1 MARPTMPV
9 NRTILTGQNVAD
21 GSIRNP
27 KLGSNTVGLTQA
39 ATVIERNI
47 TVVSLG
53 STPAAGEDVV
63 VFRSPPSGITLKA
76 AYICP
81 GSIQNHAVNEADTW
95 IFSLYNR
102 TTGRRI
108 SKNIPSL
115 SNQTLAATAFKTI
128 PVNGGYSTVM
138 SGHTLSVSSSIS
150 GSPAALH
157 YPLIQLEWTPY
168 SHA

>member
-9 NRTILTGQNVAD
+9 NRTILTGQNIAD
-21 GSIRNP
+21 ASIRNP
-27 KLGSNTVGLTQA
+27 KLGTNTVGLTQA
-39 ATVIERNI
+39 ATVIERHVA
-47 TVVSLG
+47 VVSLG

-63 VFRSPPSGITLKA
+63 VFRSPPSGATIKA
-76 AYICP
+76 AYLCP
-81 GSIQNHAVNEADTW
+81 GSTQNHAVNEGDTW
-95 IFSLYNR
+95 IFSLKNR
-102 TTGRRI
+102 TTGTRL

-128 PVNGGYSTVM
+128 PVNGGYSTLL
-138 SGHTLSVSSSIS
+138 SGQVLSVSSSIS

-157 YPLIQLEWTPY
+157 YPLFQLEWVPY